1 MPANIVVP
9 EVGES
14 IVDARVAKWLRQEG
28 DAVAAGDPLVELE
41 TDKIDLEVSAPQ
53 AGILKRIDRR
63 DGEDVKVGEVL
74 GVIDEA
80 QTGSTEAR
88 PETRGAGTSSAPAS
102 AQAASAR
109 SASEQSAGSA
119 SARSA
124 ESVSARSAESAPARS
139 AESAAPKSP
148 RATPAARNAAE
159 AHEVDLAR
167 VRGSGDAGRVMR
179 RDVEQ
184 AAGTGGNGKGAAAAP
199 EPVRARPAPP
209 VPEERRR
216 TPGDRSEERVRMSKR
231 RATIAKRLVE
241 AQSTAAM
248 LTTFNEVDMSAV
260 MALRERHKQAFKERH
275 GVGLGIASFFVKGS
289 IGALR
294 AFPRINAEIQG
305 DEMVLKRYFDI
316 GVAVGASEGLV
327 VPVLRDA
334 DRMSFAEIE
343 QQIREFARRAED
355 GTLSLADLKGGTF
368 TITNGGVF
376 GSLLSTPILNPP
388 QVGILGLHKI
398 QERPMALNGQVAVR
412 PMMYVALTYDH
423 RIVDGAE
430 AVRFLVKVKEL
441 VEDPGALLLD

>member
-1 MPANIVVP
+1 MALDIVVP

-14 IVDARVAKWLRQEG
+14 IVDARVAKWLRKEG
-28 DAVAAGDPLVELE
+28 DTVAAGDPLVELE

-53 AGILKRIDRR
+53 AGVLSRIDRK
-63 DGEDVKVGEVL
+63 DGDDVKVGEVL
-74 GVIDEA
+74 GVLDESA
-80 QTGSTEAR
+80 K
-88 PETRGAGTSSAPAS
+88 GAAAAPA
-102 AQAASAR
+102 
-109 SASEQSAGSA
+109 
-119 SARSA
+119 
-124 ESVSARSAESAPARS
+124 PATT
-139 AESAAPKSP
+139 AKEKKSAAPADPARTP
-148 RATPAARNAAE
+148 RATPTARKAAE
-159 AHEVDLAR
+159 EHDVDLAR
-167 VRGSGDAGRVMR
+167 VRGSGDGGRVMR

-184 AAGTGGNGKGAAAAP
+184 AASSTPAAP
-199 EPVRARPAPP
+199 TPEPIKAKTAPP
-209 VPEERRR
+209 VAEERRG
-216 TPGDRSEERVRMSKR
+216 PAGDRTEERVRMSKR
-231 RATIAKRLVE
+231 RATIARRLVE

-275 GVGLGIASFFVKGS
+275 GVNLGIASFFVKAS

-294 AFPRINAEIQG
+294 NFPRVNAEIQG
-305 DEMVLKRYFDI
+305 EEMVLKHYFDI

-334 DRMSFAEIE
+334 DRKTFAEIE
-343 QQIREFARRAED
+343 QQIREFAKRADD

-398 QERPMALNGQVAVR
+398 QDRPIAVSGQVAVR

-423 RIVDGAE
+423 RIIDGAE
-430 AVRFLVKVKEL
+430 AVRFLVRVKQL